1 MLVLGRREGE
11 SLTLATKSGEVVVTL
26 GQARPGQVRLGVD
39 APDDVTIT
47 RSEIQESPTDAGA
60 RV

>member
-26 GQARPGQVRLGVD
+26 VQARPGQVRLGGD
-39 APDDVTIT
+39 APDDVTST